1 MELPQAPF
9 DRFRSYTRTVR
20 FLSVNVSRK
29 QPNVSKCCKRSTQCF
44 QGLIACGCMRFGVS
58 FPYEPEGREFESLRA
73 RHLTL
78 DSKHFKQL
86 RNCVLQQ
93 SR

>member
-1 MELPQAPF
+1 MELPPAPV
-9 DRFRSYTRTVR
+9 DRFRSYNRTVR

-29 QPNVSKCCKRSTQCF
+29 QPKGTNCAERLCSVCLSLVGCC
-44 QGLIACGCMRFGVS
+44 CMRLELS

-93 SR
+93 FR